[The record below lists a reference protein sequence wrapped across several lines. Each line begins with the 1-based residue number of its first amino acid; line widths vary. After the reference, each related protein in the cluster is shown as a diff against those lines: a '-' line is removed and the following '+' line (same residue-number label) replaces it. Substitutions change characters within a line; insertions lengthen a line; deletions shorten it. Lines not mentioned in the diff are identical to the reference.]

1 MDHSPDILE
10 SAERGMSHKLFVRL
24 QLVYSSLKTAE
35 KKAADLILTQPAKV
49 EKLNITEAA
58 TLACCSEATLTRF
71 AKKLD
76 FSGYPDLRAA
86 ISQNGD
92 ETPIFYENIES
103 DDRESDIV
111 RKVFMASMQAI
122 EDSLNTIDGTQYEA
136 AVDSLAVA
144 GRILLAGYGDA
155 STVALAAYLKFLRIG
170 MDVIYT
176 TDFDVQLIQASQL
189 KKGDVVLAVSHTGR
203 TETLVEL
210 VKCAKVSGAK
220 IISITNFPVSPLA
233 KQSDILLVT
242 ATYLQDATGEVMTKR
257 IPGLCI
263 VESLYISLARRNHT
277 HTKEVL
283 KLSKETLIRNKV

>member
-1 MDHSPDILE
+1 MDHKSETLE
-10 SAERGMSHKLFVRL
+10 GAERNMSHKLFVRL
-24 QLVYSSLKTAE
+24 QLVYGSLKTAE
-35 KKAADLILTQPAKV
+35 KKAADLILTQPTKV

-58 TLACCSEATLTRF
+58 SLAGCSEATLTRF

-76 FSGYPDLRAA
+76 FSGYPELRAA

-92 ETPIFYENIES
+92 ENPTFYENIES
-103 DDRESDIV
+103 HDRESDIV

-122 EDSLNTIDGTQYEA
+122 EDSLNTIDGAQYEA
-136 AVDSLAVA
+136 AVDALVSADRV
-144 GRILLAGYGDA
+144 LLAGYGDA
-155 STVALAAYLKFLRIG
+155 STIALAAYLKFLRIG

-203 TETLVEL
+203 TETLVEM
-210 VKCAKVSGAK
+210 VKCARSSGAK

-233 KQSDILLVT
+233 KQSDVLLIT
-242 ATYLQDATGEVMTKR
+242 ATYLKDAMGEVMTKR

-263 VESLYISLARRNHT
+263 IESLYISLARRNPIYT
-277 HTKEVL
+277 EMTL
-283 KLSKETLIRNKV
+283 KLSTESLMHNKV